1 MIMRVIKIL
10 IIVWLAFLFA
20 SMLSGCSL
28 FGSNTV
34 VQTNNFRQTNYYTEE
49 CYVGKKTFSEII
61 LCLESKSQMEIAQNN
76 TTNELL
82 DSED

>member
-20 SMLSGCSL
+20 FMLSGCSL
-28 FGSNTV
+28 FGSTTV

-82 DSED
+82 DEK